1 MRLRPEGERRIYVE
15 EKNDSMY
22 FRVKRTGPYAYLQI
36 VESFR
41 EKGQVHQRVL
51 STVGR
56 LDVLQASGQLET
68 LLRSELRFCEK
79 LAVIAAHAAGQTE
92 PVQVQRVGP
101 NLVFGRLWEA
111 LQLGPIIHRA
121 LQARRFA
128 FDVERAGYLTVRH
141 RLFASGSDRAAERWR
156 EAYRLPGTE
165 ALELHHLYRAMSFLG
180 EPLEDHPGT
189 RVLNTPRCIKDWI
202 EEELFEQRRDLF
214 SAIDLVFFD
223 PTSIYFE
230 GEGGQELGQHGK
242 SKDHRPDL
250 KQMVVGLALD
260 RHGWPLCCELWPGNT
275 ADVTTLL
282 PVVQRLRQ
290 RFRGRRVCLVAD
302 RGMISAS
309 TIAALESAA
318 LDCGYIL
325 GARMRS
331 VKEVRERVLADR
343 GRYEEITPER
353 QAATDPSPLKVK
365 EVVIEGRR
373 YLVCLNEEQRRK
385 DAADRKAIIAH
396 LEQQLQRGA
405 KDLIGNKGY
414 RKYLQA
420 AAGEH
425 FTIDAAKV
433 QTEARYAGK
442 WVLQTN
448 LTDEP
453 KLVALAYKELW
464 LVEDLF
470 RAMKSVLDP
479 RPIYHKRDA
488 TIRGHGFCSFLALLL
503 RRALEQ
509 RLAAKGES
517 WEWAEILRGWDNLQE
532 VEAVFQGR
540 RFGLRS
546 QVLGQAHKAFQAAGV
561 ALPPTLREK
570 P

>member
-1 MRLRPEGERRIYVE
+1 
-15 EKNDSMY
+15 MY
-22 FRVKRTGPYAYLQI
+22 FRVKRTGTYAYLQI

-41 EKGQVHQRVL
+41 QQNQVHQRVV

-56 LDVLQASGQLET
+56 LDVLQATGQWEA
-68 LLRSELRFCEK
+68 LLRSGLRFCEK
-79 LAVIAAHAAGQTE
+79 LAVIDAHAAGQTE
-92 PVQVQRVGP
+92 PVQVQRGGP
-101 NLVFGRLWEA
+101 DLVFSRLWEA
-111 LQLGPIIHRA
+111 LQLGTIIQRA
-121 LQARRFA
+121 LQDRRFE
-128 FDVERAGYLTVRH
+128 FDVERAVYLTVLH

-165 ALELHHLYRAMSFLG
+165 ALELHHLYRAMAFLG
-180 EPLEDHPGT
+180 EPLADDPGP
-189 RVLNTPRCIKDWI
+189 RVLNTARCTKDWI
-202 EEELFEQRRDLF
+202 EEELFDQRRDLF

-223 PTSIYFE
+223 TTSIYFE

-250 KQMVVGLALD
+250 KQRVVGLALD
-260 RHGWPLCCELWPGNT
+260 LHGWPLCCELWPGNT

-290 RFRGRRVCLVAD
+290 RFRVRRVSLVAD

-309 TIAALESAA
+309 TLTALESEA
-318 LDCGYIL
+318 LDCAYIL

-331 VKEVRERVLADR
+331 VKEVSEQVLADR

-353 QAATDPSPLKVK
+353 QTAKDPSPLKVK
-365 EVVIEGRR
+365 AVVIEGRR
-373 YLVCLNEEQRRK
+373 YSVCLNEEQRRK
-385 DAADRKAIIAH
+385 DAADRKAIVAH
-396 LEQQLQRGA
+396 LEKQLKRGD

-425 FTIDAAKV
+425 FTIDEAKV
-433 QTEARYAGK
+433 QAEARYDGK

-453 KLVALAYKELW
+453 KLIALAYKELW
-464 LVEDLF
+464 MVEDLF
-470 RAMKSVLDP
+470 RTMKSVLET
-479 RPIYHKRDA
+479 RPIYHKRDE
-488 TIRGHGFCSFLALLL
+488 TIRGHVFCSFLALLL

-517 WEWAEILRGWDNLQE
+517 WEWAEILRGLDNLQE
-532 VEAVFQGR
+532 VEAVFQGK
-540 RFGLRS
+540 RFVLRS
-546 QVLGQAHKAFQAAGV
+546 QVPGQAHKAFRAAGV
-561 ALPPTLREK
+561 ALPPTLRER